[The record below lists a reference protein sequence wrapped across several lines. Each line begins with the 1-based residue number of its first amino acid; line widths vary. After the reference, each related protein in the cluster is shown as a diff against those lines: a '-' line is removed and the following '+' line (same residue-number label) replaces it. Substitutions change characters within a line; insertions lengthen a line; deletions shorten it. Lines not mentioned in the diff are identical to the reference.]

1 MEPSQRKGEYTFHIL
16 LSFLIIKET
25 GCVLILI
32 AHDEEH
38 LKHIEA
44 HGFLIL

>member
-1 MEPSQRKGEYTFHIL
+1 MEPSQRKGEYTLHNFKFINYQA
-16 LSFLIIKET
+16 T

-32 AHDEEH
+32 AHDVEH
-38 LKHIEA
+38 LKHLEA

>member
-1 MEPSQRKGEYTFHIL
+1 MKPSQRKGEYTLHNFK
-16 LSFLIIKET
+16 IINYQET

-38 LKHIEA
+38 LKHLEA
-44 HGFLIL
+44 HGLLMLQ